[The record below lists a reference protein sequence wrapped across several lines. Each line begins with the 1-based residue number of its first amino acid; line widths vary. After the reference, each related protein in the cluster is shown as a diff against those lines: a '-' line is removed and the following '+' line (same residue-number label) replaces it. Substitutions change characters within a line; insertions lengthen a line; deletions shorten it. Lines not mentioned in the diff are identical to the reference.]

1 MTVTAD
7 GRRNFLLVYF
17 RKEASKMNI
26 SGVTQTAQVLPNTQA
41 QETPA
46 PVQSLAQSEA
56 VGANAVNMSAEVST
70 QVMDIANRQFE
81 QAANELISTMAAATG
96 VGSNVDVSV

>member
-1 MTVTAD
+1 
-7 GRRNFLLVYF
+7 
-17 RKEASKMNI
+17 MNI

-46 PVQSLAQSEA
+46 PVQSQAQSQA
-56 VGANAVNMSAEVST
+56 VGSDAVNLSSQVST
-70 QVMDIANRQFE
+70 QVMDMANRQFE
-81 QAANELISTMAAATG
+81 QAANELISTMAASTG